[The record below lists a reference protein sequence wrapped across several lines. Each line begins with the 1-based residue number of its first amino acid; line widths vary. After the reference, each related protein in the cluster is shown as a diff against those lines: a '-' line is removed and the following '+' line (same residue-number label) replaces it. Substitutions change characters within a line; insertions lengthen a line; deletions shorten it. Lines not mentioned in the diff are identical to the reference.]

1 MPLRRRIKAG
11 GYFNVQQ
18 LNSNKVPSRR
28 LNNSPILQ
36 ETRLVLNWTAA
47 EEFSKITLQL
57 RWLPSRGACELFHLT
72 VFRQRI
78 DNWPIVQLLLT
89 RESQPTSQLLKRR
102 LFSFRSF
109 FRLKCW
115 SLVTFRPEPWISEF
129 QEYYSVHCNIHC
141 WPGHLEFRTCRAVN
155 CKDLSRGSG
164 PLEATHSAIDNETS
178 SCHGKE
184 SRRTVWLVKLFP
196 QEHAK
201 FIHRW
206 VGIQFPYYEIFIER
220 NGFCRPHS
228 SWS

>member
-1 MPLRRRIKAG
+1 MELVNYSTWQFSGKESTIG
-11 GYFNVQQ
+11 Q
-18 LNSNKVPSRR
+18 LCNYC
-28 LNNSPILQ
+28 
-36 ETRLVLNWTAA
+36 W
-47 EEFSKITLQL
+47 
-57 RWLPSRGACELFHLT
+57 
-72 VFRQRI
+72 
-78 DNWPIVQLLLT
+78 
-89 RESQPTSQLLKRR
+89 RESQPTNQSLKRR
-102 LFSFRSF
+102 LFIFRSF

-141 WPGHLEFRTCRAVN
+141 WPGHLEFWTCRAVD